1 MHFVKKQASEKR
13 QHFADQLKTGKL
25 LRFPGAYNPLV
36 AKLIEE
42 IGYDGVYVSGGVMA
56 NDLGMPDIGLTT
68 LHDVANRSHQIA
80 RVTNLP
86 TIIDIDTG
94 FGEAMNVARTI

>member
-36 AKLIEE
+36 AKLI
-42 IGYDGVYVSGGVMA
+42 GR
-56 NDLGMPDIGLTT
+56 
-68 LHDVANRSHQIA
+68 NRLRWSLCFWWSNGQ
-80 RVTNLP
+80 
-86 TIIDIDTG
+86 
-94 FGEAMNVARTI
+94 

>member
-42 IGYDGVYVSGGVMA
+42 IGYDGVYVSGWTIWPLKFSMPGQAGV
-56 NDLGMPDIGLTT
+56 
-68 LHDVANRSHQIA
+68 
-80 RVTNLP
+80 
-86 TIIDIDTG
+86 
-94 FGEAMNVARTI
+94 

>member
-1 MHFVKKQASEKR
+1 MHFVKKNPTEKKLE
-13 QHFADQLKTGKL
+13 FAKNLKSGKL

-36 AKLIEE
+36 AKLIEQ

-56 NDLGMPDIGLTT
+56 NDLGFPDIGLTT
-68 LHDVANRSHQIA
+68 LNDVANRSHQIA

-86 TIIDIDTG
+86 TG
-94 FGEAMNVARTI
+94 

>member
-1 MHFVKKQASEKR
+1 MHFVKKQVSEKR

-42 IGYDGVYVSGGVMA
+42 IGYDGIYV
-56 NDLGMPDIGLTT
+56 
-68 LHDVANRSHQIA
+68 
-80 RVTNLP
+80 
-86 TIIDIDTG
+86 
-94 FGEAMNVARTI
+94 